1 MRLRLLLITISCLLF
16 FGAQSQEQP
25 VEDQNFDQAPRPSL
39 NKGLFGRVI
48 ESKSNKGL
56 EAASVQVFAMLRNAG
71 GQKYDSLI
79 AGMLSKQNGEFNFI
93 DLTLPDSFSI
103 KVTAQGFAENSKIV
117 AMDRSDLA
125 NLGMDVGNIKLA
137 SEADLLG
144 AVTVVA
150 QRPSLQMGV
159 DRKIF
164 NVDKNITATGGT
176 AVDVMKNIPSVS
188 VDVDGNVTMR
198 NTSPQIFVDGRPTI
212 LTLQQI
218 AADEIERIELITN
231 PSAKYDA
238 ASSGGI
244 INVVLK
250 KNKKLGING
259 IASVGAGT
267 PDILTGNLSLNVR
280 QGKLNFF
287 GSAHYNR
294 SGGLAK
300 SESRRQNKDNGII
313 TDYFNQQSETDRLRR
328 FQNFRFGM
336 DYFIDNR
343 NTISISQHFVR
354 GRFSNN
360 ETQSQEYLD
369 VNKTL
374 TQTGARYSNSN
385 SEFKR
390 SNTQFNYTHNFP
402 KNGMEWTADVTYN
415 KGNGFNRALITN
427 YYYNPDGSPSAPTN
441 NVRNNGDNDNEQLT
455 LQTDFVNPL
464 SEDSKLE
471 AGLRLFRQNNAN
483 VYNAFSLNNATEI
496 KLPLSTN
503 VRYDETV
510 SAAYVTYS
518 NKWKGIKFQ
527 AGLRGEYTKFNG
539 ELVDSA
545 QSFGYSLPLD
555 IGDFFDGLF
564 PSLYITRELA
574 EGRELQVNFSRRIRR
589 PDFWQLNPFIDIND
603 PLNIRQGNPRL
614 RPEYTNSFELNYNHR
629 YTGGNFLGS
638 IYFRNNDD
646 DITMFSDTITAE
658 QYQKLNNA
666 AIDPNAILN
675 TFINAQYTN
684 RMGAELTLNQS
695 FGNFEIVPNI
705 NMQYRKVKAMV
716 GDLNLNNQGFNWESK
731 LILNYKFG
739 SKGGVVFKNTSFQ
752 LTGEYESR
760 EVIPQGRNK
769 EQYEADFALRKEF
782 LKNRAAAVTFAVND
796 IFNSDRWGQIY
807 DTENFYQDAYR
818 RWNVRNFRISFSYRF
833 GKNDFKFGQRENK
846 THPSGDDD

>member
-1 MRLRLLLITISCLLF
+1 MRLQILLF
-16 FGAQSQEQP
+16 AFFCFLFLNAKSQEQP
-25 VEDQNFDQAPRPSL
+25 VEDQNFEATPHASL

-48 ESKSNKGL
+48 ESKTNKGVD
-56 EAASVQVFAMLRNAG
+56 AASVQVFALLRNSDG
-71 GQKYDSLI
+71 EKYDSLI
-79 AGMLSKQNGEFNFI
+79 AGMLTKQNGEFNFI
-93 DLTLPDSFSI
+93 NLTLPDSFSV
-103 KVTAQGFAENSKIV
+103 KVTAQGFAENSRVV

-150 QRPSLQMGV
+150 QKPALQMGI

-164 NVDKNITATGGT
+164 NVDKNITSTGGT

-218 AADEIERIELITN
+218 AADDIERVELITN

-267 PDILTGNLSLNVR
+267 PDVLTGNLSLNVR
-280 QGKLNFF
+280 QGKVNFF
-287 GSAHYNR
+287 GSANYNR

-300 SESRRQNKDNGII
+300 SESHRQNKDNGNI
-313 TDYFNQQSETDRLRR
+313 TDYFNQRSETDRLRR
-328 FQNFRFGM
+328 FQNFRLGM

-343 NTISISQHFVR
+343 NTITISQHFVR
-354 GRFSNN
+354 GRFHNF
-360 ETQSQEYLD
+360 ETQSQQYLD
-369 VNKTL
+369 INQQLV
-374 TQTGARYSNSN
+374 QTGSRYSNSN
-385 SEFKR
+385 SQFKR

-402 KNGMEWTADVTYN
+402 KKGMEWTGDVTYN

-427 YYYNPDGSPSAPTN
+427 YYFNPDGSPSGPAN

-455 LQTDFVNPL
+455 LQTDFVNPFT
-464 SEDSKLE
+464 EDSKLE
-471 AGLRLFRQNNAN
+471 AGLRMFRQNNAN

-510 SAAYVTYS
+510 SAAYITYS

-527 AGLRGEYTKFNG
+527 LGLRGEYSKFSG

-545 QSFGYSLPLD
+545 QNFGYELPLD
-555 IGDFFDGLF
+555 IKNVFDGLF
-564 PSLYITRELA
+564 PSLYLTRELS
-574 EGRELQVNFSRRIRR
+574 EDKEMQVNFSRRIRR

-603 PLNIRQGNPRL
+603 PLNIRQGNPKL
-614 RPEYTNSFELNYNHR
+614 RPEYTNSVELNYNQR
-629 YTGGNFLGS
+629 YTGGNFLAS

-666 AIDPNAILN
+666 AISPNAILN

-684 RMGAELTLNQS
+684 RLGAELTLNQT
-695 FGNFEIVPNI
+695 FGKFEIVPSV
-705 NMQYRKVKAMV
+705 NMQYRKVKAV
-716 GDLNLNNQGFNWESK
+716 VRNLNLSNQGFNWESK
-731 LILNYKFG
+731 LMMNYKIG
-739 SKGGVVFKNTSFQ
+739 AKPGLFKNTSFQ

-769 EQYEADFALRKEF
+769 EQYQMDFALRKEF
-782 LKNRAAAVTFAVND
+782 LKNRIAAVTLAVND
-796 IFNSDRWGQIY
+796 VFNSNRWGQIY

-833 GKNDFKFGQRENK
+833 GKSDFKIGQRDNN
-846 THPSGDDD
+846 SRRNDDD

>member
-1 MRLRLLLITISCLLF
+1 MRLRFTLFAAVCLLF
-16 FGAQSQEQP
+16 FHAQSQEQP
-25 VEDQNFDQAPRPSL
+25 VEDQNFDAPPHASL
-39 NKGLFGRVI
+39 HKGLFGRVI
-48 ESKSNKGL
+48 ESKSNKGV
-56 EAASVQVFAMLRNAG
+56 EAASVQVFASLRDNG

-79 AGMLSKQNGEFNFI
+79 AGMLTKQNGEFNFTN
-93 DLTLPDSFSI
+93 LTLPDSFSI
-103 KVTAQGFAENSKIV
+103 RVTAQGFSENYRTI
-117 AMDRSDLA
+117 AMDRSDEA
-125 NLGMDVGNIKLA
+125 NVGMDVGNMKLA

-150 QRPSLQMGV
+150 QRPALQMGV

-164 NVDKNITATGGT
+164 NVDKNITASGGT

-250 KNKKLGING
+250 KNRKLGING
-259 IASVGAGT
+259 IASIGAGT
-267 PDILTGNLSLNVR
+267 PDIRSGNLSLNIR
-280 QGKLNFF
+280 EGKMNFF

-300 SESRRQNKDNGII
+300 SESRRQNKDNGTI
-313 TDYFNQQSETDRLRR
+313 TDYFNQQSKTDRLRR

-343 NTISISQHFVR
+343 NTITISQHFVR
-354 GRFSNN
+354 GRFTNS
-360 ETQSQEYLD
+360 ETQSQEFLD
-369 VNKTL
+369 NDQQLVRNGL
-374 TQTGARYSNSN
+374 RYSNGN
-385 SEFKR
+385 SQFKR

-415 KGNGFNRALITN
+415 KGSGFNRALITN
-427 YYYNPDGSPSAPTN
+427 YYYNPDGSSSGPEN
-441 NVRNNGDNDNEQLT
+441 KVRNNGDNNNEQLT
-455 LQTDFVNPL
+455 LQTDFVDPL
-464 SEDSKLE
+464 SEDSKIE
-471 AGLRLFRQNNAN
+471 AGLRMFRQNNAN
-483 VYNAFSLNNATEI
+483 VYNAYSLNNATEL

-503 VRYDETV
+503 VRYNETV

-527 AGLRGEYTKFNG
+527 AGLRGEYSKFNG

-545 QSFGYSLPLD
+545 QNFGYRLPLD
-555 IGDFFDGLF
+555 IGDVFDGLF
-564 PSLYITRELA
+564 PSLYLTRELS
-574 EGRELQVNFSRRIRR
+574 EGKELQINFSRRIRR

-603 PLNIRQGNPRL
+603 PLNIRQGNPQL

-629 YTGGNFLGS
+629 YSNGNFLGS

-658 QYQKLNNA
+658 QYEKLNNA
-666 AIDPNAILN
+666 AIDRNAILN
-675 TFINAQYTN
+675 TFINAQFTN

-695 FGNFEIVPNI
+695 FGKFEMVPSV
-705 NMQYRKVKAMV
+705 NMQYRKVKAVV
-716 GDLNLNNQGFNWESK
+716 GHLNLSNQGFNWESK
-731 LILNYKFG
+731 LIFNYKFG
-739 SKGGVVFKNTSFQ
+739 GVKGVLKNTSLQ
-752 LTGEYESR
+752 LTGQYESR
-760 EVIPQGRNK
+760 EVIPQGRKK

-818 RWNVRNFRISFSYRF
+818 RWNVRNFRINFSYRF
-833 GKNDFKFGQRENK
+833 GKNDFKFGQHENRK
-846 THPSGDDD
+846 GTAGDDD